1 MEILVET
8 AVVIELVELRPLL
21 AVKEI
26 HRLEVQED
34 LVSPEENRHL
44 VAEKSEKIDRFQ
56 KNH

>member
-34 LVSPEENRHL
+34 LMSSEENRHL
-44 VAEKSEKIDRFQ
+44 VAEKSEK
-56 KNH
+56 